1 MPTHRLRQ
9 KWTSITRS
17 SSHNVYAIRRTDQS
31 FKMKTLLVQFIF
43 FIAGIAPIFVFAQED
58 SSHALASIDK
68 YALHVEI
75 DTERHNLQGEARLQ
89 VQILKDSVS
98 RLQFTLGSS
107 MTLLSVHDSTNRKIE
122 TADEP
127 SGISRREISLAVPD
141 TVKRGDIF
149 FLRIAF
155 EAGFDSVVSHSS
167 FIGSK
172 EILLSANG
180 SGPWWPVLSAAT
192 NPGSSQAATVLLE
205 VTLPSAFTVVSNGE
219 LDSIRTVGSKTT
231 QRFVYKNTM
240 PLRSCFLLCGSTE
253 FTQRSII
260 GTDSSFRCTLYY
272 YPGKFSNEFALSV
285 MQQLRN
291 AHAYFS
297 TMASPDSGYDSVR
310 IAVVGDDDGHGEWY
324 SNNGLMIARN
334 SYSYSSA
341 DSTAP
346 TSPER
351 NKWVHELA
359 RFFGLAVTDSTFLFD
374 GGWSEYLT
382 TKFFLHEADK
392 NGDAQQLIR
401 LGLLSRT
408 LNFYPSQ
415 TLAQEHRS
423 AKNEQAVFFSKGAYV
438 FLMLEY
444 VVGEAAFDSVA
455 RKLYRNFKYTP
466 VSIQAFQQICEE
478 AYGSPLDW
486 FFKEWVYQTGFPEL
500 ILSTECTQTNRGS
513 YSLKA
518 KVSQRG
524 DLFTTPVDLVFSNSA
539 RSTTKRIFVERQDQE
554 FEFILPFLPTK
565 SELDPKYYVLRWVP
579 RLRLLAHA
587 RTSVSFRVFDKDT
600 ANSVREA
607 NILLQLDPNNIT
619 GWNNIALFSLGKAAV
634 IKGELVKAEEYFRR
648 ASALDASEPT
658 QLYSVL
664 SLVRL
669 GNVLEMEGKRDEAV
683 ELYKLGAAL
692 AGRNTLYYGI
702 ALMEAQKYLRQKFV
716 SSNDFWYGEY

>member
-1 MPTHRLRQ
+1 
-9 KWTSITRS
+9 
-17 SSHNVYAIRRTDQS
+17 
-31 FKMKTLLVQFIF
+31 MKIPLLQFIL
-43 FIAGIAPIFVFAQED
+43 FIAPVFGFAQED
-58 SSHALASIDK
+58 SSHAFASIDN

-75 DTERHNLQGEARLQ
+75 DTERHNLQGEAQLQ
-89 VQILKDSVS
+89 VQIRKDSVS

-107 MTLLSVHDSTNRKIE
+107 MTLLSVRDSANRKIQ

-127 SGISRREISLAVPD
+127 PSFGSSRREISLAVPD
-141 TVKRGDIF
+141 MLKQGDIL

-155 EAGFDSVVSHSS
+155 ETGFDSVLSHPS
-167 FIGSK
+167 FISSK

-180 SGPWWPVLSAAT
+180 SGAWWPVLSAAT
-192 NPGSSQAATVLLE
+192 DPRPNQAAAVLLE
-205 VTLPSAFTVVSNGE
+205 VTAPSAFTLVSNGE
-219 LDSIRTVGSKTT
+219 LDSIHTAGSKTT
-231 QRFVYKNTM
+231 ARFVYKNKM
-240 PLRSCFLLCGSTE
+240 PLRSSFLLCGSTE
-253 FTQRSII
+253 FTQRSIV
-260 GTDSSFRCTLYY
+260 GADSSFQCTLYY
-272 YPGKFSNEFALSV
+272 GPGKFSNEFALSLLR
-285 MQQLRN
+285 QLRD

-297 TMASPDSGYDSVR
+297 PMASPDGGYDSVR

-334 SYSYSSA
+334 SFSYSSA
-341 DSTAP
+341 DSAASI
-346 TSPER
+346 SPER
-351 NKWVHELA
+351 NKWVRQLA
-359 RFFGLAVTDSTFLFD
+359 RIFGPAATDSTFLFD

-382 TKFFLHEADK
+382 TKFFLHEAGK
-392 NGDAQQLIR
+392 NTDAQQLVR

-408 LNFYPSQ
+408 LDFYPSQ
-415 TLAQEHRS
+415 TLAQDHRS
-423 AKNEQAVFFSKGAYV
+423 AKNEHAVFFSKGAYV

-444 VVGEAAFDSVA
+444 VVGEAAFDSAA
-455 RKLYRNFKYTP
+455 RKLYRNFKNTP
-466 VSIQAFQQICEE
+466 VSFSAFQQLCEE
-478 AYGSPLDW
+478 AYGSSLDW
-486 FFKEWVYQTGFPEL
+486 FFKEWVYQTGFPEF

-524 DLFTTPVDLVFSNSA
+524 ELFTTPVDLVFSNGV
-539 RSTTKRIFVERQDQE
+539 RSTTKRVFVERQDQE

-565 SELDPKYYVLRWVP
+565 SELDPEYYVLRWVP

-587 RTSVSFRVFDKDT
+587 RTSVSFRVFDRDT
-600 ANSVREA
+600 ASSEREA

-634 IKGELVKAEEYFRR
+634 IKGELAKAEEYFRR

-692 AGRNTLYYGI
+692 AGRNTFYYGI
-702 ALMEAQKYLRQKFV
+702 ALTEAQKYLRQKFV
-716 SSNDFWYGEY
+716 SSIDFWYGEY